1 METLLKWWR
10 YSVSCHIFYLVAL
23 QKDDASDDDR
33 ETPSDEEK
41 AVSSEDEDNES
52 KEHSELSDGDVEMRE
67 WIEYNR

>member
-1 METLLKWWR
+1 M
-10 YSVSCHIFYLVAL
+10 SCHIFYLVAL

-67 WIEYNR
+67 